1 MNFLIAASGDT
12 LESKVDKRFGHPAF
26 HILLDSLT
34 MEFQA
39 FPGPEENASAKIWS
53 KIAGI
58 QIEGIIAGNIGP
70 NAYDKVHALGIK
82 VYICR
87 NMTVREA
94 VEKALSGQ
102 IKPISESTM
111 KTSVRGGKG
120 QGKGKRR

>member
-39 FPGPEENASAKIWS
+39 FPGPEENAFAKIWS

-70 NAYDKVHALGIK
+70 NAYDKVQALGIK

-87 NMTVREA
+87 NMTVKEA
-94 VEKALSGQ
+94 VEKALSGE
-102 IKPISESTM
+102 IKPVSESTM
-111 KTSVRGGKG
+111 KTSVRGGRG
-120 QGKGKRR
+120 QGKGGRR